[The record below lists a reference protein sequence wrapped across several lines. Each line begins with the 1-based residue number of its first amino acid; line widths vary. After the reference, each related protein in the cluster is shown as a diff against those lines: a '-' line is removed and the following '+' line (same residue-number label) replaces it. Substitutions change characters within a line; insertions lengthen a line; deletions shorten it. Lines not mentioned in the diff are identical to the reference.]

1 MRVILPHETV
11 LEFHL
16 LQVILSASG
25 PASLLLQM
33 NGPNWFFILNWVFFL
48 AARKLTSSEL
58 MICLKYSSANIL
70 IGRYLCGAV
79 TRVFFTSSYLTL
91 QVNPGAFCYCKGHLN
106 LRLFVRIM
114 LRSIDLKNTRVNGC

>member
-1 MRVILPHETV
+1 M
-11 LEFHL
+11 
-16 LQVILSASG
+16 A
-25 PASLLLQM
+25 
-33 NGPNWFFILNWVFFL
+33 
-48 AARKLTSSEL
+48 L
-58 MICLKYSSANIL
+58 MIELVETDPSSFEEAVEKPVWL
-70 IGRYLCGAV
+70 DAMCGAV